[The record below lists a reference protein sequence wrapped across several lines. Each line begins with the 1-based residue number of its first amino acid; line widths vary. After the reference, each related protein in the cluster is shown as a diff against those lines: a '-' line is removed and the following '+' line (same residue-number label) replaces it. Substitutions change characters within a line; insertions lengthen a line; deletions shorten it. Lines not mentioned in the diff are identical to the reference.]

1 MKLVLDT
8 RTDLMGNVS
17 QSTLKSTSDRQ
28 RHLAFLVNQMK
39 EDLAVLHEYQTE
51 MIDDLELLLK
61 GHKVRGS
68 KIWLDKF
75 RKEGL
80 KPLAL
85 VEEGCQH
92 ALSLTKKKIESLY
105 CESRL
110 KSYEKY
116 KDMFEDFRE
125 KAQEAALKKAKE
137 FACIDHP
144 SHSSTSTTRTIKVN
158 SEARKGTLQLLKRRE
173 ELNLKLGDSRQKKDI
188 RRVLPKRKG
197 ITFLTDQ
204 HAVKIQLKD
213 GNTFIFPPPQEDEFL
228 YTTRELCI
236 HLKPNRTLVAI
247 TSIITYL
254 VGEHRYMGSTSAF
267 MRKFK
272 VYVDEGILPPVNSFG
287 ASIGR
292 PPISTIMETVEGM
305 NGKVKK
311 NTSYIS
317 VGSNDAS
324 EFLVQKKNATP
335 RIWD

>member
-116 KDMFEDFRE
+116 KDMF
-125 KAQEAALKKAKE
+125 
-137 FACIDHP
+137 
-144 SHSSTSTTRTIKVN
+144 
-158 SEARKGTLQLLKRRE
+158 
-173 ELNLKLGDSRQKKDI
+173 
-188 RRVLPKRKG
+188 
-197 ITFLTDQ
+197 
-204 HAVKIQLKD
+204 
-213 GNTFIFPPPQEDEFL
+213 
-228 YTTRELCI
+228 
-236 HLKPNRTLVAI
+236 
-247 TSIITYL
+247 
-254 VGEHRYMGSTSAF
+254 
-267 MRKFK
+267 
-272 VYVDEGILPPVNSFG
+272 
-287 ASIGR
+287 
-292 PPISTIMETVEGM
+292 
-305 NGKVKK
+305 
-311 NTSYIS
+311 
-317 VGSNDAS
+317 
-324 EFLVQKKNATP
+324 
-335 RIWD
+335 